1 MADIE
6 ASLERVMSVDGAI
19 AAALVD
25 SGSGY
30 VLGKLGD
37 GLDMHAASAGSTDL
51 VRAKLK
57 TVKALNLDDMIED
70 ILITMGE
77 YYHIIR
83 PVTREPGLFLY
94 LILDKSRSNLAIA
107 RLCTASVENDM
118 FA

>member
-37 GLDMHAASAGSTDL
+37 GLDMQAASAGSTDL

-70 ILITMGE
+70 PDPVKGQRTTAAMLTM
-77 YYHIIR
+77 
-83 PVTREPGLFLY
+83 VK
-94 LILDKSRSNLAIA
+94 LDIA
-107 RLCTASVENDM
+107 KLEAAYNGN
-118 FA
+118 